1 MTVSVSI
8 PQPEFRALVESYPG
22 EVEIVEWNIK
32 SPAPQRHIDMVLT
45 PFVTYKPDFRFLE
58 GMDASLIQTTSI
70 GFDQVIGH
78 VGDIPLANAATV
90 HETATAELTLGL
102 LLVMQRQLQ
111 RAVRSQDAGHWDLF
125 FAPGLAD
132 KKVLLIGYGGVGK
145 AIASRLEPFEVELV
159 RAASSRRE
167 DELGTIYGPED
178 LPGLLPQMDIVI
190 VIVPGAASTNNMV
203 DEAFLASMKDGALLV
218 NMARGA
224 VADTDALVRHAD
236 RLRIAFD
243 VVNPEPLPEG
253 HPLYTHPNV
262 FFTPHVGGYSDAL
275 WPRLE
280 ALLHRQIAHLEKGE
294 PVENRVN

>member
-1 MTVSVSI
+1 MSISVSI
-8 PQPEFRALVESYPG
+8 PQPDLRPLLESYAG
-22 EVEIVEWNIK
+22 EVEIIEWDIK
-32 SPAPQRHIDMVLT
+32 SPAPQRHIDIVIT
-45 PFVTYKPDFRFLE
+45 PFVTYKPDYRFLE
-58 GMDASLIQTTSI
+58 GVDASLIQTTSI
-70 GFDQVIGH
+70 GFDQIIGH
-78 VGDIPLANAATV
+78 VGAIPLANAATV

-111 RAVRSQDAGHWDLF
+111 RAVHSREAGKWDLF

-145 AIASRLEPFEVELV
+145 AIATRLEPFEVDLY
-159 RAASSRRE
+159 RAASRHRE
-167 DELGTIYGPED
+167 DERGTIYGPED
-178 LPGLLPQMDIVI
+178 LPGLLPEMDIVI

-203 DEAFLASMKDGALLV
+203 GDAFLSKMKDGALLV
-218 NMARGA
+218 NMARGS

-262 FFTPHVGGYSDAL
+262 FFTPHLGGYADAL

-280 ALLHRQIAHLEKGE
+280 ALLHRQIAHLEKAE